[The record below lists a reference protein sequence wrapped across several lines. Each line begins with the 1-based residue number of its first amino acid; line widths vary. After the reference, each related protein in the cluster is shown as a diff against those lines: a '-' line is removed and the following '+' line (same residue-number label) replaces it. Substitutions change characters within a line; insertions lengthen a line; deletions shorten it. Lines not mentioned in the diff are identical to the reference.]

1 MSDDVGKSGKTDILE
16 WIKVGVAVVGFGA
29 TIITYIVQRMDTQ
42 ETEARTR
49 TLAQIDEYTKGKVF
63 ESKKFVDNYWV
74 TVVPEIVRNAKGLT
88 SSDIIQ
94 TLELTAQVD
103 EQSRQSY
110 LKFKD
115 DVAAVINHFD
125 YISFCGVRGVCD
137 EELIAGFYCK
147 EYDAFQPAA
156 LPTLEYYKANNIR
169 NGQAASGYFGEKCDG
184 PQPRAT
190 PLIAKAN

>member
-1 MSDDVGKSGKTDILE
+1 MSNGEGKTDVLE

-156 LPTLEYYKANNIR
+156 LPTLEYYKANNIK
-169 NGQAASGYFGEKCDG
+169 NGQAASGYFGEKCEG

-190 PLIAKAN
+190 PLIAKTN